1 MKPSGSARLRRG
13 CGMTRPPT
21 PALDAWTRR
30 EDARVTPGPRDAL
43 WVAACWEASAAELA
57 SDGMP
62 RIAEACLA
70 RARDALRGAR

>member
-1 MKPSGSARLRRG
+1 MS
-13 CGMTRPPT
+13 RPPT

-30 EDARVTPGPRDAL
+30 ERATPGPRDAL

-57 SDGMP
+57 GDGMP

-70 RARDALRGAR
+70 RARDALKGAR